1 MLEAAKKVESTH
13 DVATRLQN
21 EQMKLW
27 KNGGLTTDQ
36 LFTAYKL
43 NVFDDELKNLLA
55 NPGVNVWIKYA
66 DEFNPGEKTTLFDTL
81 RKSYPDDIVLS
92 KVLTAGMKDAKTEM
106 LATELQAKQVN
117 RWLDDLQPPE
127 NVFTLLSL
135 DKGGA
140 DLLANPQLRTWVQYA
155 ERYKE
160 NNPFTTKLTL
170 FAALKAHY
178 RDRVLVKMIRMEG
191 QVTP

>member
-1 MLEAAKKVESTH
+1 
-13 DVATRLQN
+13 
-21 EQMKLW
+21 
-27 KNGGLTTDQ
+27 
-36 LFTAYKL
+36 
-43 NVFDDELKNLLA
+43 
-55 NPGVNVWIKYA
+55 
-66 DEFNPGEKTTLFDTL
+66 
-81 RKSYPDDIVLS
+81 
-92 KVLTAGMKDAKTEM
+92 
-106 LATELQAKQVN
+106 

-140 DLLANPQLRTWVQYA
+140 SLLANPQLRTWVQYA

-178 RDRVLVKMIRMEG
+178 RDRVLVKMVNSATVSSSKRDILYAEYVLNGLLGRYAWKGKSLRKVLKKLLLTPEKAKA
-191 QVTP
+191 VTIAYRTKLLELTSK